1 MPGYHDITQKSV
13 NYDIDVTRRV
23 INIDSDFRDSSSVT
37 AGGGTSFGNSY
48 GNSPVDFL
56 FKLSTPVKNIAR
68 MEVKS
73 VEMTGVT
80 FAGNY
85 TLLQLNDENSIE
97 SRSTAGKEIRAIAKI
112 IKSTALS
119 GGTGY
124 FVTPT
129 NGLVS
134 NIVAFR
140 NPQDVSVF
148 RVRLVNPDGTVVT
161 QSSGKL
167 SITVELTEVVNSYLY
182 ESQRK
187 HIGFDPANL
196 RV

>member
-37 AGGGTSFGNSY
+37 SGGGGAY

-73 VEMTGVT
+73 VEISGVT

-85 TLLQLNDENSIE
+85 TLLQLNDESSIE
-97 SRSTAGKEIRAIAKI
+97 SRSTGGKEIRAVAKI
-112 IKSTALS
+112 VKTPTLS
-119 GGTGY
+119 GSSSPLLV
-124 FVTPT
+124 FATPT
-129 NGLVS
+129 SGLIS

-140 NPQDVSVF
+140 NPQDISVF
-148 RVRLVNPDGTVVT
+148 RARLVNPDGTVVT

-187 HIGFDPANL
+187 HIGYDPANL
-196 RV
+196 RA